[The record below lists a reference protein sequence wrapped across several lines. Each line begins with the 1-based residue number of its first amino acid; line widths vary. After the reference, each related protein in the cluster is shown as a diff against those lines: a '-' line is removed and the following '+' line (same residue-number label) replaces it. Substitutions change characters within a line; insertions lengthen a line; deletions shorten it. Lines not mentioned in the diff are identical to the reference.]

1 MAITGLC
8 NTSFD
13 IGDEVL
19 YLDPNNKD
27 TPYVNGV
34 VRAVVPIA
42 GGPDRLNVILDDGRY
57 VYHNC
62 NKFVKVWK
70 MRMAEPKI
78 KQPFKKGDRV
88 IWDDTTYNKKR
99 KATVIACCDDEYYTI
114 EVDNYSKYDTFNVHV
129 DNLEPMNKE
138 TNMDN
143 VADKE
148 YAVKCAKWFKSAY
161 SAITKAGGVPEYVI
175 DSIPADVLDNLIRN
189 DLHLEYKK

>member
-42 GGPDRLNVILDDGRY
+42 GGPDMLNVLLDNGVY
-57 VYHNC
+57 VYHNASR
-62 NKFVKVWK
+62 FVKVYK
-70 MRMAEPKI
+70 MSISKSPK
-78 KQPFKKGDRV
+78 PLFKKGDRV
-88 IWDDTTYNKKR
+88 IWHDTTYNKKR
-99 KATVIACCDDEYYTI
+99 NATVVCLGLESNEYYTI

-129 DNLEPMNKE
+129 DNLEPMHKE
-138 TNMDN
+138 VNI
-143 VADKE
+143 ADKE

-161 SAITKAGGVPEYVI
+161 SAITKAGGVPEIVI
-175 DSIPADVLDNLIRN
+175 DSIPVDVLDNLIRN